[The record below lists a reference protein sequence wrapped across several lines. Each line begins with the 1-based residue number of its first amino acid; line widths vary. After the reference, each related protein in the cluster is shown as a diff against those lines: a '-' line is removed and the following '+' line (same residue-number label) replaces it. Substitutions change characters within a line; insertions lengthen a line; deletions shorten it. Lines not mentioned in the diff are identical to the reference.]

1 MKLLLEAD
9 FQSGEIRFSRENE
22 DGFIYSQFPIGT
34 IESPNIQDVLVM
46 SADIAS
52 NFGWVLS
59 DDWKESESGVI
70 MWAYVKPTPAKVS
83 FISAETV
90 TSETAISYAEMAG
103 FKVVDILDQ
112 ELVPDEGKVVV
123 TLDLAEPRG
132 WSYDGFFVNEPFI
145 FDEEPFG
152 N

>member
-1 MKLLLEAD
+1 
-9 FQSGEIRFSRENE
+9 
-22 DGFIYSQFPIGT
+22 
-34 IESPNIQDVLVM
+34 M